1 MSCLFLFNSLAS
13 FKTFDD
19 RKRSI
24 LYGNSSVVNDC
35 MIINLYK
42 HFGSLCLQ
50 VSVSLTII
58 MLSLP
63 QYLLEY
69 ISINCTQAI
78 T

>member
-13 FKTFDD
+13 FKTIDD
-19 RKRSI
+19 RKISI

-42 HFGSLCLQ
+42 HFGSSRLQ
-50 VSVSLTII
+50 VSVSLTITL
-58 MLSLP
+58 LSFP
-63 QYLLEY
+63 QYLPEY
-69 ISINCTQAI
+69 ISLNCTQAI